1 MKPVPVADRMT
12 EPDPAELSGILGPMD
27 RFINRGV
34 DPAMVAGVRNFD
46 DRRVLWCQIDPTVDV
61 STAGGPSI
69 EVTDQAGG
77 FDQPAAGD
85 LLAVAAEEAVAAGL
99 PFIAVIRQL
108 RLDGLVEMAA
118 WGRWCAALQRAS
130 GVVPTLVILD
140 GHVSGAC
147 TLALG
152 LVDVVVMTTDARA
165 NLSAPRAIATV
176 TGRETN
182 ASILG
187 DPDVHHRLTGLVAHV
202 ASDLAEALLW
212 TADLLSHLPADNQS
226 RPPAFRVDDRPG
238 RATPELA
245 DLVPADGRIAYDM
258 RDVVQAISDDHH
270 FLELRSGFGPTM
282 IVGFVRFGGISCGV
296 VANQPQCLAGAIDI
310 ESSQKAARFVN
321 WCDAYGLP
329 LVTLVD
335 TPGYL
340 PGRDLEWAGMIRHGG
355 QLAFAYAEATVGRV
369 SLILRKAFGGAYIVM
384 DSRTM
389 GNHVALAWP
398 GASIAV
404 MGAQGAVQI
413 VHGRRLS
420 TLAESDEIAEAAERQ
435 RLEDEYTAT
444 YLTPHEAVR
453 RGFVDELIEPAATR
467 SKICSALATLV
478 DRRPNERTRRH
489 ANSPL

>member
-12 EPDPAELSGILGPMD
+12 EPDPAELSGILGQMD
-27 RFINRGV
+27 RFVTRGV
-34 DPAMVAGVRNFD
+34 NSAVVAGVRNFD
-46 DRRVLWCQIDPTVDV
+46 DRAVLWCQIDPTGDDPG
-61 STAGGPSI
+61 SLARPS
-69 EVTDQAGG
+69 
-77 FDQPAAGD
+77 AGD
-85 LLAVAAEEAVAAGL
+85 LLALVVDEAVVAGL

-108 RLDGLVEMAA
+108 KLDGLVEMAG

-147 TLALG
+147 TLAFG
-152 LVDVVVMTTDARA
+152 LVDVVVMTSDARA

-176 TGRETN
+176 TGRTTN
-182 ASILG
+182 ASTLG
-187 DPDVHHRLTGLVAHV
+187 DPDVHHHLTGLVAHV

-212 TADLLSHLPADNQS
+212 TADLLSYLPNDNQS
-226 RPPAFRVDDRPG
+226 GPLRFRVDDRPG
-238 RATPELA
+238 RSTPELA

-258 RDVVQAISDDHH
+258 RAVIQVISDDRQ

-282 IVGFVRFGGISCGV
+282 LVGFARFGGIPCGV

-321 WCDAYGLP
+321 WCDAFGLP

-355 QLAFAYAEATVGRV
+355 QLAFAYADATVGRV
-369 SLILRKAFGGAYIVM
+369 SLVLRKAFGGAYIVM

-389 GNHVALAWP
+389 GNNVALAWP
-398 GASIAV
+398 GSSIAV

-413 VHGRRLS
+413 VHGRRLAA
-420 TLAESDEIAEAAERQ
+420 LAASNRMAETSERRQ
-435 RLEDEYTAT
+435 LEDEYAT
-444 YLTPHEAVR
+444 THLTPLDALR
-453 RGFVDELIEPAATR
+453 RGFIDELIDPALTR

-478 DRRPNERTRRH
+478 DRRPTERTRRH
-489 ANSPL
+489 ANPPL